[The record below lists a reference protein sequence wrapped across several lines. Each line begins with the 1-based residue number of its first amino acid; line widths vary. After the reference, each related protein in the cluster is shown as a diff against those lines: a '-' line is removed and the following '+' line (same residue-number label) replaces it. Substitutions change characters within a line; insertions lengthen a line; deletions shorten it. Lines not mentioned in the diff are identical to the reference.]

1 MSAQMQT
8 SPETLPAFCEG
19 IQYFADGFPEIDRLG
34 AAPLL
39 GSGQPA
45 LPDATSEAAIYQTLL
60 AADAL
65 RYLTLQVT
73 GSKSS
78 GHPGGFASSADAV
91 AALHLLGHRNMVTE
105 VGHHAPGFYS
115 AMFLDTSLEDMG
127 IHSVAEMRTRFRERH
142 GLLGHLSGAIPG
154 LLAPA
159 GPLGQGQ
166 HFAMAGAYLHRDKLF
181 PVTIGD
187 GGLGEPYIMSAFQ
200 HFATAYPDVTNYLPV
215 LVWNGYSQEHH
226 SMVSLWDNGRMAAY
240 WRAHG
245 FDEIH
250 LVDARDFADTPGAPG
265 YPNQGPT
272 MSAYADSTTF
282 GFAARM
288 AFTGAV
294 LKAADA
300 AAKSALSGRR
310 ACLIIKQLK
319 GAGVHATGAKS
330 HNLYAHHTLDSD
342 DVKSGLQ
349 RRALPIQAWK
359 VTRENFRHAGGG
371 PAAKIAVTESVRNL
385 PSLDGLPLTEFTVG
399 ENHIPTTA
407 FGHVVGE
414 VGKRDPLFVVTNA
427 DGNEASA
434 MANINQALTIRHP
447 TIDDLYF
454 QGPSGQVYEPLNE
467 DACAGLAVGIALFG
481 GRSLWCSYESF
492 AINGLPIWQTVTQAM
507 AELRRATPATVCLFT
522 AGALEQGR
530 NGWTHQRP
538 EIESYFAAMMR
549 NGNVYPLFPVDANMI
564 QASYD
569 WALKQ
574 HNKGIVITASKSP
587 LPVRTTLAQG
597 TAAIE
602 QGAIVLQEHAGKK
615 SVVFA
620 VTGDM
625 VLQPVFAAAGK
636 LAESGIG
643 SRIVAVVNPRRLYR
657 PGDMLWS
664 SVSEPDGRFMDD
676 DFFKAMF
683 HGDVLL
689 GVTGGPSAPLEP
701 VLLRSRVVERDVF
714 CWKRGE
720 TTASPQQL
728 FDFNGMN
735 AQAMHERALAMLE
748 RVSA

>member
-1 MSAQMQT
+1 MSAQMQST
-8 SPETLPAFCEG
+8 PETLPAFCEG
-19 IQYFADGFPEIDRLG
+19 IQYFADSFPEIDRLG

-39 GSGQPA
+39 GPTQPA
-45 LPDATSEAAIYQTLL
+45 LPDATSEASVYQTLL

-127 IHSVAEMRTRFRERH
+127 IRTVAEMRTRFRERH

-226 SMVSLWDNGRMAAY
+226 SMVSLWDNARMTDY

-245 FDEIH
+245 FDEVH
-250 LVDARDFADTPGAPG
+250 LIDARDYADTPDAPV
-265 YPNQGPT
+265 
-272 MSAYADSTTF
+272 YADSTTF

-288 AFTGAV
+288 AFTGAI

-310 ACLIIKQLK
+310 ACLIVKQLK

-342 DVKSGLQ
+342 DVKGGLQ
-349 RRALPIQAWK
+349 RRALPIKAWEI
-359 VTRENFRHAGGG
+359 TRENFRHAGGG
-371 PAAKIAVTESVRNL
+371 PAARVAVTETAREL
-385 PSLDGLPLTEFTVG
+385 PSLDGLPLTEFAVG

-414 VGKRDPLFVVTNA
+414 VGKRDPMFVVTNA
-427 DGNEASA
+427 DGNEASG
-434 MANINQALTIRHP
+434 MANINKALTIRHP
-447 TIDDLYF
+447 TADDLYF

-467 DACAGLAVGIALFG
+467 DACAGLAVGVALFG

-507 AELRRATPATVCLFT
+507 AELRRTTPATVCLFT

-538 EIESYFAAMMR
+538 GDRELLRRDDAQRQRLPAVPGRRQHDPGELRLGAEAAQQGHRHHRLEVAAADPRHPGAELPGDRRRRDGAAGTHGFAHR
-549 NGNVYPLFPVDANMI
+549 G
-564 QASYD
+564 
-569 WALKQ
+569 
-574 HNKGIVITASKSP
+574 
-587 LPVRTTLAQG
+587 VR
-597 TAAIE
+597 
-602 QGAIVLQEHAGKK
+602 
-615 SVVFA
+615 
-620 VTGDM
+620 GDRRHG
-625 VLQPVFAAAGK
+625 AAAG
-636 LAESGIG
+636 
-643 SRIVAVVNPRRLYR
+643 VRRR
-657 PGDMLWS
+657 REAG
-664 SVSEPDGRFMDD
+664 
-676 DFFKAMF
+676 
-683 HGDVLL
+683 
-689 GVTGGPSAPLEP
+689 
-701 VLLRSRVVERDVF
+701 RSRHRLAHRR
-714 CWKRGE
+714 RGQP
-720 TTASPQQL
+720 APPVPP
-728 FDFNGMN
+728 DR
-735 AQAMHERALAMLE
+735 RAVGQ
-748 RVSA
+748 RVGTRRPLHG